1 MSYVQPQSILS
12 VVSGNWWVL
21 ALRGVLAVLFG
32 LLALIAPVA
41 TLTVLVLFWGA
52 FALVDG
58 IFALVSAFRVTGG
71 KGRLWLILE
80 GALGI
85 LAGIVTFLYPG
96 LTALVLLYII
106 AFWAIFIGI
115 LRIVTAVSLRRE
127 MENEWLMI
135 LGGIL
140 TVIFGILLIALPG
153 VGLLSLTWLIGIWAL
168 IFGIALIVLAFR
180 VRNLQHR
187 AHGGHERR
195 VR

>member
-12 VVSGNWWVL
+12 VVTGNWWVL

-32 LLALIAPVA
+32 LLALIAPIA

-58 IFALVSAFRVTGG
+58 IFAIVAAFRVAGG
-71 KGRLWLILE
+71 RGRWWLIIE
-80 GALGI
+80 GVLGI

-106 AFWAIFIGI
+106 AFWAILIGVM
-115 LRIVTAVSLRRE
+115 RIVTAISLRRE
-127 MENEWLMI
+127 IENEWLMI
-135 LGGIL
+135 LGGVL
-140 TVIFGILLIALPG
+140 SVIFGILLIVLPG
-153 VGLLSLTWLIGIWAL
+153 PGLLSLTWLIGIWAL
-168 IFGIALIVLAFR
+168 IFGIALIALAFR
-180 VRNLQHR
+180 VRNMGQ
-187 AHGGHERR
+187 AVQERR

>member
-58 IFALVSAFRVTGG
+58 IFALISAFRVTGG
-71 KGRLWLILE
+71 KGRLWLFLE

-115 LRIVTAVSLRRE
+115 LRIVTAISLRRE

-140 TVIFGILLIALPG
+140 TVIFGILLIVLPG
-153 VGLLSLTWLIGIWAL
+153 PGLLSLTWLIGIWAL

-180 VRNLQHR
+180 VRNMQHR
-187 AHGGHERR
+187 AQGVQERR

>member
-1 MSYVQPQSILS
+1 VQPQSILS

-32 LLALIAPVA
+32 LLALIAPIA

-58 IFALVSAFRVTGG
+58 IFALISAFRVAGG
-71 KGRLWLILE
+71 RGRWWLILE

-115 LRIVTAVSLRRE
+115 LRIVTAISLRRE
-127 MENEWLMI
+127 LENEWLMI

-140 TVIFGILLIALPG
+140 AVIFGVLLIVLPG

-187 AHGGHERR
+187 AEGAQERR

>member
-1 MSYVQPQSILS
+1 M
-12 VVSGNWWVL
+12 
-21 ALRGVLAVLFG
+21 
-32 LLALIAPVA
+32 
-41 TLTVLVLFWGA
+41 
-52 FALVDG
+52 
-58 IFALVSAFRVTGG
+58 
-71 KGRLWLILE
+71 ILE

-115 LRIVTAVSLRRE
+115 LRIVTAISLRRE
-127 MENEWLMI
+127 LENEWLMI

-140 TVIFGILLIALPG
+140 AVIFGVLLIVLPG

-187 AHGGHERR
+187 AEGAQERR

>member
-1 MSYVQPQSILS
+1 
-12 VVSGNWWVL
+12 VL

-32 LLALIAPVA
+32 LLALIAPIA

-58 IFALVSAFRVTGG
+58 IFALISAFRVAGG
-71 KGRLWLILE
+71 RGRLWLILE
-80 GALGI
+80 GVLGV

-106 AFWAIFIGI
+106 AFWAILIGI
-115 LRIVTAVSLRRE
+115 LRIVTAISLRRE
-127 MENEWLMI
+127 IENEWLMI

-187 AHGGHERR
+187 AQGARERR

>member
-12 VVSGNWWVL
+12 VVTGNWWVL

-115 LRIVTAVSLRRE
+115 LRIVTAISLRRE

-187 AHGGHERR
+187 AQGGQERR

>member
-1 MSYVQPQSILS
+1 VSYVQPQSILS
-12 VVSGNWWVL
+12 VITGNWWML

-32 LLALIAPVA
+32 LLALIAPIA

-58 IFALVSAFRVTGG
+58 VFAIIAAFRVAGG
-71 KGRLWLILE
+71 RGRWWLIIE
-80 GALGI
+80 GVLGI

-106 AFWAIFIGI
+106 AFWAILIGI
-115 LRIVTAVSLRRE
+115 MRIVTAISLRRE
-127 MENEWLMI
+127 IENEWLMI
-135 LGGIL
+135 LGGAL
-140 TVIFGILLIALPG
+140 TVIFGILLIVLPG
-153 VGLLSLTWLIGIWAL
+153 PGLLSLTWLIGIWAL

-180 VRNLQHR
+180 VRNMGRGVQ
-187 AHGGHERR
+187 ESR